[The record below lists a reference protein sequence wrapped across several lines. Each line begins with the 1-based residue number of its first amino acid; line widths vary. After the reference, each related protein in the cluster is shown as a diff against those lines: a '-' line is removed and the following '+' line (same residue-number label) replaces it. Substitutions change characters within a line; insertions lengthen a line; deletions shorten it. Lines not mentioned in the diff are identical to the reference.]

1 MSSQIPEPSGPSG
14 SDRAAAGAIGS
25 AVRAG
30 VAWST
35 LSFIAA
41 KLVTLVST
49 LVLTRLLVPS
59 QFGPVAAIVV
69 FLALIE
75 LGSDLG
81 MKATVI
87 YEQEGGITERTQTA
101 FTLNLIIAGGLTVA
115 GLLVAPLVARF
126 FHLEHHI
133 WLFRLGTL
141 NVLITALGNVQDGV
155 LLRDMRWR
163 LRIIS
168 EVLRAVVR
176 AAVAVGLALA
186 GLGAASLVW
195 GMLAGTAAWTLLL
208 WSMTGM
214 RPTLRL
220 NRSIARNML
229 GYGTAA
235 SALSI
240 IAVISTRVDTAAIGR
255 VLGNTALG
263 LYTVAFQVPA
273 LLIGQVASNL
283 SLVAFPAL
291 ARKRVVDRDGLGPAT
306 LKLVRYQ
313 TLYALPLAAGMA
325 VLSRPLTNVLF
336 SSKWLPAA
344 GVLVPISLMAA
355 FSSAVFPLGD
365 AFKAVGRQRVL
376 VVLNVIQLPL
386 LVTAIILLAPS
397 GIVAVGWA
405 RAGSSALWVALV
417 GVAVARLL
425 AFSPWRMAGA
435 VAPGIAAGLG
445 VVVGA
450 GAVRLLWGGLTFL
463 PLLAGILAG
472 AVGGAVFL
480 RALSPAM
487 FVEVRDQLREA
498 AARFRIS
505 ARRSATAGSRTDGPA
520 SEDPRTE
527 EEPLGPARPGAG
539 RIAGTPR

>member
-1 MSSQIPEPSGPSG
+1 
-14 SDRAAAGAIGS
+14 
-25 AVRAG
+25 
-30 VAWST
+30 
-35 LSFIAA
+35 
-41 KLVTLVST
+41 
-49 LVLTRLLVPS
+49 
-59 QFGPVAAIVV
+59 
-69 FLALIE
+69 
-75 LGSDLG
+75 
-81 MKATVI
+81 
-87 YEQEGGITERTQTA
+87 
-101 FTLNLIIAGGLTVA
+101 
-115 GLLVAPLVARF
+115 
-126 FHLEHHI
+126 
-133 WLFRLGTL
+133 
-141 NVLITALGNVQDGV
+141 
-155 LLRDMRWR
+155 
-163 LRIIS
+163 
-168 EVLRAVVR
+168 
-176 AAVAVGLALA
+176 
-186 GLGAASLVW
+186 
-195 GMLAGTAAWTLLL
+195 
-208 WSMTGM
+208 
-214 RPTLRL
+214 
-220 NRSIARNML
+220 
-229 GYGTAA
+229 
-235 SALSI
+235 
-240 IAVISTRVDTAAIGR
+240 
-255 VLGNTALG
+255 
-263 LYTVAFQVPA
+263 
-273 LLIGQVASNL
+273 
-283 SLVAFPAL
+283 
-291 ARKRVVDRDGLGPAT
+291 
-306 LKLVRYQ
+306 
-313 TLYALPLAAGMA
+313 MA

-472 AVGGAVFL
+472 AVGSAVFL

-498 AARFRIS
+498 AARFRLS

-527 EEPLGPARPGAG
+527 EGPLGPARPGAG

>member
-1 MSSQIPEPSGPSG
+1 MPEPSGPSG
-14 SDRAAAGAIGS
+14 SDRPPAGAIGG

-30 VAWST
+30 LAWST

-41 KLVTLVST
+41 KLVTLLST

-59 QFGPVAAIVV
+59 QFGLVAVIVV

-101 FTLNLIIAGGLTVA
+101 FTLNLIIAGGLAVA
-115 GLLVAPLVARF
+115 GILLAPVVARF

-133 WLFRLGTL
+133 WLFRLATL
-141 NVLITALGNVQDGV
+141 NVLITGLGNVQDGI

-176 AAVAVGLALA
+176 AGVSIGLALA

-214 RPTLRL
+214 RPTFRL
-220 NRSIARNML
+220 SRSIARDML

-255 VLGNTALG
+255 VLGNGALG

-291 ARKRVVDRDGLGPAT
+291 ARQRALDREGLGPAT
-306 LKLVRYQ
+306 LKLMRYQ

-325 VLSRPLTNVLF
+325 VLARPLTNVLF

-344 GVLVPISLMAA
+344 GVLVPVSLLAA
-355 FSSAVFPLGD
+355 FSATVFPLGD

-386 LVTAIILLAPS
+386 LVTAVVLLAPN

-405 RAGSSALWVALV
+405 RAGSSALWAVLV
-417 GVAVARLL
+417 SVSVARLL
-425 AFSPWRMAGA
+425 RFSPWRMASA
-435 VAPGIAAGLG
+435 VAPGAAAGLG

-450 GAVRLLWGGLTFL
+450 GAVRLAWGGLSAL
-463 PLLAGILAG
+463 PLLAGIAAG
-472 AVGGAVFL
+472 GLCGALFL
-480 RALSPAM
+480 RVLSPGM
-487 FVEVRDQLREA
+487 FEELRSQLREVTARFSPRRSRAEPLA
-498 AARFRIS
+498 AA
-505 ARRSATAGSRTDGPA
+505 
-520 SEDPRTE
+520 PR
-527 EEPLGPARPGAG
+527 GADQ
-539 RIAGTPR
+539 IAGTPR